1 VHHFY
6 RLFIQVHIITIRS
19 TVSHDGRIGVSML
32 AASFALEVLVIGAV
46 ARKDTSGVGVE
57 TGGKAGANENVEGE
71 AGESSKRAGC

>member
-1 VHHFY
+1 
-6 RLFIQVHIITIRS
+6 
-19 TVSHDGRIGVSML
+19 ML